1 MIQTLKLEKSF
12 GLKRV
17 LRGITLEIPAGQ
29 VVALVGPNGAGK
41 STLLR
46 ILATLSRPTA
56 GRAAINGLAIPED
69 AMEARVSIGY
79 IGHQTLLYDDLTVA
93 ENLRYYG
100 KLYGVDDLEFR
111 IEKVAAR
118 VGIEKQLGDRVRT
131 LSRGLKQRTALARAI
146 VHRPQVYLFD
156 EPYTGLDQK
165 SSGMLN
171 ELFAEARTNGAAV
184 LFSTHEFAR
193 GIADA
198 DRALVMRGGRLVYDG
213 MRLEWGDAASF
224 NDLYAKVLETARS
237 ERHSPDAGARA

>member
-1 MIQTLKLEKSF
+1 
-12 GLKRV
+12 
-17 LRGITLEIPAGQ
+17 
-29 VVALVGPNGAGK
+29 
-41 STLLR
+41 
-46 ILATLSRPTA
+46 
-56 GRAAINGLAIPED
+56 
-69 AMEARVSIGY
+69 MEARVSIGY

-100 KLYGVDDLEFR
+100 KLYGVDDLESR
-111 IEKVAAR
+111 IEQVAAR
-118 VGIEKQLGDRVRT
+118 VGIEKHFNDRIRT

-146 VHRPQVYLFD
+146 VHRPQAFLFD

-171 ELFAEARTNGAAV
+171 ELFAGARAKGAAV

-213 MRLEWGDAASF
+213 MRSEWGGAESF
-224 NDLYAKVLETARS
+224 NELYSKVLEQARS
-237 ERHSPDAGARA
+237 ERHATDAGARA